1 VSVAAMLAGVCSPS
15 GPVRAQAPAAPPTLV
30 LLANQPAFGPGAGLS
45 VTLGLQHTG
54 AAVAADL
61 YFGAI
66 LPDGDSV
73 VFFEGLGLASRQG
86 RLSDLSSLRPL
97 IPGLAIATGTN
108 IVVPDF
114 FRYTWQGNE
123 PPGTY
128 QLFFAATVPG
138 ALRDGQVGAG
148 DILAIET
155 QSILNLPPATVT
167 TDPGRAGSAVVGA
180 AGGAVTASAG
190 DGTLYTLNVPEG
202 ALAVDTTITLTPL
215 TGLAG
220 LPVPVTLAAGV
231 RGEPSGL
238 RFTRPATL
246 VVELPQPLEG
256 DVFGMPMPDS
266 GAGFDLQPVARSGNR
281 LQMPVEHF
289 SVVAI
294 PRTDAELAAL
304 IAPTSAYAQ
313 AIQLGTVALPGNPA
327 DVQALL
333 AFMTAWYDTEIQP
346 MLGAAIGPASDE
358 MRLAAL
364 AQFVRW
370 DERRVVMEI
379 AFADVFPVGGVLTA
393 RATVGRQAAL
403 TILTDGYHSWNGQC
417 TASGGAVVD
426 RLSMAD
432 RAAGYVILGEF
443 YLTTLSAMQDS
454 PGVSRAAD
462 PDPASVG
469 FTRPQILASLCAQET
484 VAEVSVPSVPPGG
497 AGQLLVR
504 AGAVLG
510 AEPVA
515 FGSFMEVVFRPDP
528 ASSAS
533 TRAVTNSAGEASFP
547 VIADASGHIVY
558 EVCTHFRADQFPSG
572 LAFVRV
578 LVDGPE
584 ACRSSVTAV
593 IVSPSQVTITPNASQ
608 QFSVVVEGTSNQD
621 VTWSVDGGGTITQG
635 GLFTSNGTAG
645 TFFVRATSHEDP
657 GSVGI
662 AQVTVGTPPP
672 PPPPPPP
679 PGEPPCA
686 GETCT
691 FSGDY
696 TFCDMGNPN
705 NCTTFPSGSTYS
717 HPMVSTVASTLRGS
731 LMWTCSSGNFVSIGF
746 DVTTSGS
753 FSASRSSAGGPAQC
767 VTWRS
772 VSGTLSEQALQFTVV
787 EFFQGH
793 VITFSGTRTP

>member
-1 VSVAAMLAGVCSPS
+1 MTRCDRTRRMLVSVAAMLAGVCSPS

-346 MLGAAIGPASDE
+346 MFGGRNWTSLRRDATGRACPVRAMGRTARGDGNRLRRCLPGGRRAHGARDGGPASRPHDPDG
-358 MRLAAL
+358 RLPLLERAMHGQRRRGRRPAEHGRSRGRL
-364 AQFVRW
+364 RHP
-370 DERRVVMEI
+370 RRVLP
-379 AFADVFPVGGVLTA
+379 DD
-393 RATVGRQAAL
+393 AL
-403 TILTDGYHSWNGQC
+403 RH
-417 TASGGAVVD
+417 
-426 RLSMAD
+426 
-432 RAAGYVILGEF
+432 AG
-443 YLTTLSAMQDS
+443 
-454 PGVSRAAD
+454 
-462 PDPASVG
+462 
-469 FTRPQILASLCAQET
+469 
-484 VAEVSVPSVPPGG
+484 
-497 AGQLLVR
+497 
-504 AGAVLG
+504 
-510 AEPVA
+510 
-515 FGSFMEVVFRPDP
+515 
-528 ASSAS
+528 
-533 TRAVTNSAGEASFP
+533 
-547 VIADASGHIVY
+547 
-558 EVCTHFRADQFPSG
+558 
-572 LAFVRV
+572 
-578 LVDGPE
+578 
-584 ACRSSVTAV
+584 
-593 IVSPSQVTITPNASQ
+593 
-608 QFSVVVEGTSNQD
+608 
-621 VTWSVDGGGTITQG
+621 
-635 GLFTSNGTAG
+635 
-645 TFFVRATSHEDP
+645 
-657 GSVGI
+657 
-662 AQVTVGTPPP
+662 
-672 PPPPPPP
+672 
-679 PGEPPCA
+679 
-686 GETCT
+686 
-691 FSGDY
+691 
-696 TFCDMGNPN
+696 
-705 NCTTFPSGSTYS
+705 
-717 HPMVSTVASTLRGS
+717 
-731 LMWTCSSGNFVSIGF
+731 
-746 DVTTSGS
+746 
-753 FSASRSSAGGPAQC
+753 
-767 VTWRS
+767 
-772 VSGTLSEQALQFTVV
+772 
-787 EFFQGH
+787 
-793 VITFSGTRTP
+793 